1 MQEVNQ
7 VDEVVLVT
15 LPLRS
20 RFPVEEVEDLEV
32 EREPVAL
39 HDDVPRMEI
48 AMVLAQAM
56 DAFDSL
62 DQRVQEVEP
71 LEGVEPSAGLPLE
84 EVGEELSLDVLRD
97 QHRNR
102 SAPDEDRF
110 FGVIVDDDR
119 AVTELVELP
128 GVELRR
134 LVAQVAMGEEELRRA
149 LDAGAPLSNPVDL
162 ALPAAPEP
170 GDDLVLASEGTPG
183 NEIERFD
190 SQSTILPVLLRRL
203 RGANA
208 LGRAPNLVP
217 ERKGGK
223 GASENQRRERAHAID
238 GDGGEQKRS
247 P

>member
-1 MQEVNQ
+1 M
-7 VDEVVLVT
+7 
-15 LPLRS
+15 
-20 RFPVEEVEDLEV
+20 EEVEDLEV
-32 EREPVAL
+32 ESEPVAL

-48 AMVLAQAM
+48 AVVLAQVM
-56 DAFDSL
+56 DALDSL

-71 LEGVEPSAGLPLE
+71 LERVEPSAGLPLE
-84 EVGEELSLDVLRD
+84 KVGEELSLDVLRD

-102 SAPDEDRF
+102 SAPDEDRL

-119 AVTELVELP
+119 AVAELVELP

-190 SQSTILPVLLRRL
+190 SQRAILSVRARLL
-203 RGANA
+203 GS
-208 LGRAPNLVP
+208 RAPLALPSVPRGPTPALV
-217 ERKGGK
+217 
-223 GASENQRRERAHAID
+223 ASRFAL
-238 GDGGEQKRS
+238 RS
-247 P
+247 G